1 MTFGKFLFEN
11 RGYMPIPFFIAAV
24 IFANPLQDLMVFGAI
39 LMLAGE
45 LLRFT
50 AVSFL
55 GITSRSPE
63 IKTKEFV
70 SNGPYAYLR
79 NPIYFGNL
87 LLYMG
92 ASIFSGALLPYLF
105 YLTIFFFL
113 LFYALIVRY
122 EESNLVSVFGNKYE
136 MYIINVPR
144 FFPRLS
150 AYPDKSESKAD
161 FGEAMNAEKS
171 TLVAILGFIA
181 LIVISWYI
189 KS

>member
-1 MTFGKFLFEN
+1 LTFGKFLFKN
-11 RGYMPIPFFIAAV
+11 RGYMPIPFFITAV
-24 IFANPLQDLMVFGAI
+24 IFANPRQDLMVFGAI

-45 LLRFT
+45 LL
-50 AVSFL
+50 
-55 GITSRSPE
+55 
-63 IKTKEFV
+63 
-70 SNGPYAYLR
+70 
-79 NPIYFGNL
+79 GNL

-136 MYIINVPR
+136 KYIINVPR

-171 TLVAILGFIA
+171 TLVTILGFVA
-181 LIVISWYI
+181 LIVINWYI